1 MASPEPIQ
9 RRRLYEDVLDR
20 LTERIRNGEIAPGQQ
35 LPAER
40 ELMEHYGVGRPAI
53 REALQ
58 ALERAGIIEIMH
70 GERARV
76 VIPTPE
82 RLIQQIGAGAQHL
95 LRSDPDSLEHLKG
108 ARVFLEC
115 GMAQLAATAA
125 TEDDI
130 RRLAARL
137 EEQRAARNDPSLFL
151 TRDMAFHCEL
161 ARISGNPIF
170 PAIVQA
176 LFEWAREYYRG
187 IVRAPGA
194 EELTLAEHQR
204 IVDAVAAHD
213 GEAAAQAMR
222 EHLTRANALYRTL
235 QGATADIS

>member
-1 MASPEPIQ
+1 MATSEPIQ
-9 RRRLYEDVLDR
+9 RRRLFEDVLDR
-20 LTERIRNGEIAPGQQ
+20 LTERIRNGEIAPGEQ

-40 ELMEHYGVGRPAI
+40 DLMEYYGVGRPAI

-58 ALERAGIIEIMH
+58 ALERAGIIEIAH

-76 VIPTPE
+76 VIPTPQ

-115 GMAQLAATAA
+115 GMAQLAAANA
-125 TEDDI
+125 TPDDI
-130 RRLAARL
+130 ERLQARL
-137 EEQRAARNDPSLFL
+137 EEQRRAKDDSALFL

-194 EELTLAEHQR
+194 EALTLAEHQR
-204 IVDAVAAHD
+204 VIDAVASHD
-213 GEAAAQAMR
+213 GDAAARAMR

-235 QGATADIS
+235 NGSTADIS

>member
-1 MASPEPIQ
+1 MATSEPIQ
-9 RRRLYEDVLDR
+9 RRRLFEDVLDR
-20 LTERIRNGEIAPGQQ
+20 LTERIRGGEIAPGEQ

-40 ELMEHYGVGRPAI
+40 DLMEHYGVGRPAV

-58 ALERAGIIEIMH
+58 ALARAGIIEIAH

-76 VIPTPE
+76 VIPTPQG
-82 RLIQQIGAGAQHL
+82 LIQQIGVGAQHL
-95 LRSDPDSLEHLKG
+95 LRTDPDSLEHLKG

-115 GMAQLAATAA
+115 GMA
-125 TEDDI
+125 
-130 RRLAARL
+130 RLAAANATPDDIERLQNRL
-137 EEQRAARNDPSLFL
+137 EEQRLAKNDSAVFL

-176 LFEWAREYYRG
+176 TFEWAREYYRG

-194 EELTLAEHQR
+194 EDLTLAEHQR
-204 IVDAVAAHD
+204 VIDAVAMHD
-213 GEAAAQAMR
+213 AEGAARAMSD
-222 EHLTRANALYRTL
+222 HLTRANALYRTL
-235 QGATADIS
+235 DGTTADIS